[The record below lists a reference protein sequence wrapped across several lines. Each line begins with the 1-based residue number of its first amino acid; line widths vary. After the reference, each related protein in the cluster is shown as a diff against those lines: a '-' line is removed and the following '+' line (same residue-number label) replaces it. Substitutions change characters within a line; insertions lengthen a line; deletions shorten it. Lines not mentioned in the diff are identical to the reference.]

1 LACLQPDE
9 SGRHEIYV
17 TNFPKPGG
25 KWPVSTSGGTQPRWR
40 HDGAELF
47 YLAPDRTVT
56 SVRVDAGSTF
66 EVGAATPLF
75 QIRGTSYAA
84 SADGRRF
91 VTNDPIGEPS
101 AQPITVVLNWTA
113 GLKK

>member
-1 LACLQPDE
+1 L
-9 SGRHEIYV
+9 
-17 TNFPKPGG
+17 T
-25 KWPVSTSGGTQPRWR
+25 
-40 HDGAELF
+40 
-47 YLAPDRTVT
+47 
-56 SVRVDAGSTF
+56 
-66 EVGAATPLF
+66 
-75 QIRGTSYAA
+75 IRGTSYAP